1 MDVSY
6 FNVFNTN
13 ISHCLVI
20 QKTLGHCN
28 SEIVVN
34 NQYRVIYTFQKLF
47 AKHDLHKTLMDAI
60 SPVIQAKKII
70 VTCKPFLPNKCS
82 IYTAR
87 EK

>member
-6 FNVFNTN
+6 FNIFNMN

-20 QKTLGHCN
+20 LKTLGNCN
-28 SEIVVN
+28 SENVVN
-34 NQYRVIYTFQKLF
+34 NQYRVIYTFQKQF
-47 AKHDLHKTLMDAI
+47 AKHDLHKTQMDAI

>member
-1 MDVSY
+1 MNVSY

-20 QKTLGHCN
+20 LKTLGHSN
-28 SEIVVN
+28 SENVVN
-34 NQYRVIYTFQKLF
+34 NQYGVIHTFQKLF
-47 AKHDLHKTLMDAI
+47 AKHDFHKILMDAI

-70 VTCKPFLPNKCS
+70 VTCKPFLHNKCS